1 MAEVQSP
8 GALQPLLPP
17 ASVLRGQEGDQAGQ
31 RGDHPAQ
38 QAEQLQQ
45 VKGKIFL
52 LKTPSSRS
60 WESLKVL
67 TPHFRIA
74 I

>member
-17 ASVLRGQEGDQAGQ
+17 APVLRGQEGDQAGQ

-45 VKGKIFL
+45 VRRDSYFCVTL
-52 LKTPSSRS
+52 SSR
-60 WESLKVL
+60 
-67 TPHFRIA
+67 A
-74 I
+74 ILGEV

>member
-1 MAEVQSP
+1 MILNIVEVAEVQSP

-17 ASVLRGQEGDQAGQ
+17 PPVHRGQEGDPAGQ

-45 VKGKIFL
+45 VCRNLFL
-52 LKTPSSRS
+52 CNS
-60 WESLKVL
+60 
-67 TPHFRIA
+67 
-74 I
+74 